1 VSKFKID
8 WFDAIRLSC
17 FGVMGAAGTTG
28 LFAAALGRP
37 GLAAINAILVLANA
51 TLICV
56 IRNR

>member
-1 VSKFKID
+1 VTFENQM
-8 WFDAIRLSC
+8 RLAYAM
-17 FGVMGAAGTTG
+17 MGAAGATG